1 MNYSLNLLEILGIN
15 ISRELTREQ
24 RLPEERLF
32 QAIILQAFEDAL
44 SIGELKQDAYAKQD
58 SFNWFST
65 LSDDFDTVC
74 WFGNFDPEIIRN
86 KFNELVRN
94 KTIHYTKKQLKWLRY
109 RFLYKQYREVETKQ
123 ERRQILKEIK
133 EIEGLKKEKE

>member
-65 LSDDFDTVC
+65 LSDDFVTNY
-74 WFGNFDPEIIRN
+74 FGIKITEPTDSIKII
-86 KFNELVRN
+86 
-94 KTIHYTKKQLKWLRY
+94 TDS
-109 RFLYKQYREVETKQ
+109 
-123 ERRQILKEIK
+123 
-133 EIEGLKKEKE
+133 